1 MVNEV
6 DRYVQTVQQMP
17 SEYNKNL
24 NLARFIVS
32 LIILSVQHSSAMHST
47 HPWSVSS
54 LVQSLSFNFVQL
66 LV

>member
-1 MVNEV
+1 MVNKV
-6 DRYVQTVQQMP
+6 DRYVQTVLQKP
-17 SEYNKNL
+17 SEYNKNS

-47 HPWSVSS
+47 HLWSVSC